1 MLNKFYT
8 SIPTNYPICGYSD
21 CPMAATCLHQIVYA
35 TMLENKEYI
44 HLINP
49 NRCNK
54 NETCSY
60 YRDNKPITYVRG
72 FTNFQKQIFPEQYLN
87 FMNRLIGKFGR
98 NPYFERRRW
107 ETVLSPKEQA
117 IVQQALKQSGVTE
130 DLKFDHYEK
139 NLNWYD

>member
-1 MLNKFYT
+1 M
-8 SIPTNYPICGYSD
+8 
-21 CPMAATCLHQIVYA
+21 Q
-35 TMLENKEYI
+35 
-44 HLINP
+44 
-49 NRCNK
+49 
-54 NETCSY
+54 
-60 YRDNKPITYVRG
+60 PITYVRG

-98 NPYFERRRW
+98 NPYFERRRG

-139 NLNWYD
+139 NLNW

>member
-98 NPYFERRRW
+98 NPYFERRRGGNSSIPQRASDSTTSL
-107 ETVLSPKEQA
+107 EAIGSNRRFEIRPLRKESKL
-117 IVQQALKQSGVTE
+117 V
-130 DLKFDHYEK
+130 
-139 NLNWYD
+139 

>member
-98 NPYFERRRW
+98 NPYFERRRG
-107 ETVLSPKEQA
+107 ETVLSQRASDSTTSLEAIGSNRRFEIRPLRKESKL
-117 IVQQALKQSGVTE
+117 V
-130 DLKFDHYEK
+130 
-139 NLNWYD
+139 

>member
-60 YRDNKPITYVRG
+60 YRRQQAYHIRTRFHQLPKANIPGTIPD
-72 FTNFQKQIFPEQYLN
+72 

-98 NPYFERRRW
+98 NPYFERRRGGNSSIPQRASDSTTSL
-107 ETVLSPKEQA
+107 EAIGSNRRFEIRPLRKESKL
-117 IVQQALKQSGVTE
+117 V
-130 DLKFDHYEK
+130 
-139 NLNWYD
+139 

>member
-1 MLNKFYT
+1 
-8 SIPTNYPICGYSD
+8 
-21 CPMAATCLHQIVYA
+21 MAATCLHQIVYA

-98 NPYFERRRW
+98 NPYFERRRG

-139 NLNWYD
+139 SLNWYE